1 MRGSQVKGGGGALC
15 SFFSSAFHA
24 CAVLDLFLIKNAS
37 SASTFSVATFGAGV
51 FDGELCAPPGVD
63 ADGDSC
69 GAGTGG

>member
-1 MRGSQVKGGGGALC
+1 VRGGGGTLC

-37 SASTFSVATFGAGV
+37 SASTFSVAAFGINV
-51 FDGELCAPPGVD
+51 FGDEVSAPPGVD

-69 GAGTGG
+69 GAGAGG